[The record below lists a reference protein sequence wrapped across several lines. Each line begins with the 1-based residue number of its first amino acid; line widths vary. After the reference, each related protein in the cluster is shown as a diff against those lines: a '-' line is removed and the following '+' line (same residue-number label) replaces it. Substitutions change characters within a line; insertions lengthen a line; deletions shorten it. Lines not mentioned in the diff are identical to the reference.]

1 VVRNPLQ
8 RLGKGWRAPLMGIG
22 CGATGPLS
30 LGGASPAEGL
40 GSRATLLG
48 GPASSLGRGP
58 LLVKGQPRLFLTPRK
73 RVIKNESPAPVGQ
86 ASFGKEEP
94 RRGAARKAITLRN
107 RQPRYP
113 GAGEEKAPA

>member
-1 VVRNPLQ
+1 
-8 RLGKGWRAPLMGIG
+8 MGIG

-48 GPASSLGRGP
+48 GSASSLGRGP

-94 RRGAARKAITLRN
+94 RRGAARRGYHASKPATSLLWCKR
-107 RQPRYP
+107 REGP
-113 GAGEEKAPA
+113 GV